1 MAPRLASQQGKD
13 LPSKSTTSWD
23 AYAYRARVATTD
35 RTAIARPGLG
45 DRESE
50 RARPGG
56 RRAEWWRGWFAP
68 AQGLRPRPLDVLVA
82 LVIAFVQVAGTIT

>member
-1 MAPRLASQQGKD
+1 M
-13 LPSKSTTSWD
+13 
-23 AYAYRARVATTD
+23 ATTD

-45 DRESE
+45 DREPG

-56 RRAEWWRGWFAP
+56 RRAEWWRGWFVP

-82 LVIAFVQVAGTIT
+82 LVIAFVQVGGDDHL